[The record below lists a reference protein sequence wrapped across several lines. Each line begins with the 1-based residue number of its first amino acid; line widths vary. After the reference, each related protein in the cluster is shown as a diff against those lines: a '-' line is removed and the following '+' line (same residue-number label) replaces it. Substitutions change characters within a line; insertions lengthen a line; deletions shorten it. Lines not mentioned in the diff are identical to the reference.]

1 MKDSVKSVTVL
12 FTICLIVSALLAAV
26 YFVTGPI
33 IEASE
38 KAKSDAALLV
48 VMPKGS
54 GFKKIDDLSGYS
66 LPETVTD
73 VYSEENG
80 GYVFKLRVTGYAP
93 NFIIMCGVG
102 ASGEITGAT
111 CISSS
116 ETLGAEKVYGDYF
129 IGADIGTVENVDAV
143 SGSTAKLTMNAYKT
157 AIKNALEAFDI
168 INGKE
173 KISLSFT
180 EGGSLI

>member
-80 GYVFKLRVTGYAP
+80 GYVFKLRVTFSAE
-93 NFIIMCGVG
+93 FHHMCGV
-102 ASGEITGAT
+102 AQARNHRRYLYFKLRNTRRGEGIRRLLHRSRYRDCGK
-111 CISSS
+111 CRCRFRLDSQ
-116 ETLGAEKVYGDYF
+116 
-129 IGADIGTVENVDAV
+129 VDNERV
-143 SGSTAKLTMNAYKT
+143 
-157 AIKNALEAFDI
+157 
-168 INGKE
+168 
-173 KISLSFT
+173 
-180 EGGSLI
+180 